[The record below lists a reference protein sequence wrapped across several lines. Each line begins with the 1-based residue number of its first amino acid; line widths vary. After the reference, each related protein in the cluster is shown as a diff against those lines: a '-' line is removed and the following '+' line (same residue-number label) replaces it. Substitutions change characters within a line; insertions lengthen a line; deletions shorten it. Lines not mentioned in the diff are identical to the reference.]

1 MTLHDYWDILR
12 RSWLLVVATTVAGAA
27 AALGLS
33 LLMTPVYQAQ
43 SQLFVSVQSSEDVS
57 GAYTG
62 GLYVQQR
69 MKSYV
74 TVVDSPGV
82 LRARHRRAGPRH
94 QVPGADRPGLGGQPD
109 QHGPAQRRWP
119 PTPTPRQAAA
129 IADATAK
136 SLAAEIVRLETT
148 DSGSQ
153 AREGR
158 ADPARR
164 GADAPRSPRAR
175 SSTSSWAPCWA

>member
-43 SQLFVSVQSSEDVS
+43 AQLFVSVQSSDDVS

-69 MKSYV
+69 IKSYV
-74 TVVDSPGV
+74 DG
-82 LRARHRRAGPRH
+82 RRLPR
-94 QVPGADRPGLGGQPD
+94 RP
-109 QHGPAQRRWP
+109 A
-119 PTPTPRQAAA
+119 
-129 IADATAK
+129 
-136 SLAAEIVRLETT
+136 S
-148 DSGSQ
+148 
-153 AREGR
+153 
-158 ADPARR
+158 
-164 GADAPRSPRAR
+164 R
-175 SSTSSWAPCWA
+175 SSTSSTSTPSTRR